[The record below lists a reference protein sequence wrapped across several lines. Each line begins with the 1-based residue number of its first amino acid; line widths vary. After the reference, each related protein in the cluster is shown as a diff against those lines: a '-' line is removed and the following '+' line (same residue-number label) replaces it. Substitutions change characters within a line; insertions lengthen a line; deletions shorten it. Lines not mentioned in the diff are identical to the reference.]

1 MEGPHATST
10 KDFEMKIASMARCF
24 TLVVFIFSKLLFAES
39 QGSDYKGI
47 SDPFGDPTAYEFSE
61 DEKLDKEFF
70 HLGRFLMLG
79 IDFGLGSYTGGLGES
94 NEAAFYT
101 GAHLIYFFDK
111 SLAFEGRGGYL
122 RHQNISG
129 GANAQENTLIPIN
142 FGFRF
147 YPDIKNA
154 PKPIALA
161 NPYLALGGGL
171 YIRET
176 STNSG
181 LEDTSTNNMG
191 GYFGGGLQFLIY
203 RRYIYLGTDI
213 RYHLVYFDSEGTG
226 TGSNADANSGNY
238 FTTVFSFTYNF

>member
-1 MEGPHATST
+1 
-10 KDFEMKIASMARCF
+10 MKTARMARCF
-24 TLVVFIFSKLLFAES
+24 TLVMAVVISNFVFAES

-47 SDPFGDPTAYEFSE
+47 ADPFGDPTAYEFSE

-79 IDFGLGSYTGGLGES
+79 VDFGLGSYTGGLGET
-94 NEAAFYT
+94 NEAAFYS

-111 SLAFEGRGGYL
+111 SLAFEGRAGYV

-129 GANAQENTLIPIN
+129 QTAGENTLIPIN

-154 PKPIALA
+154 PKPIAVA

-171 YIRET
+171 YIRQT
-176 STNSG
+176 STTSG
-181 LEDTSTNNMG
+181 LADTSTNNMG

-203 RRYIYLGTDI
+203 RRHIYLGTDI
-213 RYHLVYFDSEGTG
+213 RYHLVYFDGESAGPP
-226 TGSNADANSGNY
+226 NNPNQNSGNY
-238 FTTVFSFTYNF
+238 FT